1 MFAELEAGLVR
12 LVKSSAIGPFLKA
25 VGTLPD
31 DDEDNLVNRMAADA
45 PAVYVV
51 AGRNFKVEGG
61 RLVVPFGLTCMARNS
76 RGHEDARR
84 GDGKALGMYQIL
96 EAVLGLAENGWAGG
110 CYWRVS
116 DVGFLNSDKIWKA
129 GLTVGVVTV
138 ETTVA
143 MPSGIDLAALSDFK
157 TFHADYDIPPIET
170 AAEHNK
176 WKQEPADYSA
186 SKPELQDTIIIQ
198 P

>member
-1 MFAELEAGLVR
+1 MFADMEAGLVA
-12 LVKSSAIGPFLKA
+12 LVKNSALAPFLKA
-25 VGTLPD
+25 VATLPD
-31 DDEDNLVNRMAADA
+31 DDEDNLVSRMVSDA
-45 PAVYVV
+45 PAVYVI
-51 AGRNFKVEGG
+51 AGRNFKVDSGS
-61 RLVVPFGLTCMARNS
+61 LMVPFGLACVSRNA

-96 EAVLGLAENGWAGG
+96 EAVLGLAENGLAGG

-138 ETTVA
+138 ETTVTV
-143 MPSGIDLAALSDFK
+143 PSSIDMSLLSDFK
-157 TFHADYDIPPIET
+157 TFHADYDIEPFET
-170 AAEHNK
+170 AAEHSK
-176 WKQEPADYSA
+176 WIEEPPDYTASA
-186 SKPELQDTIIIQ
+186 PELQDTVIIQ

>member
-1 MFAELEAGLVR
+1 MFAELEAGLVT
-12 LVKSSAIGPFLKA
+12 LVKNSAIGQYLKA

-31 DDEDNLVNRMAADA
+31 DDEDTLVNRMAADA

-51 AGRNFKVEGG
+51 AGRNFKVAGG
-61 RLVVPFGLTCMARNS
+61 ALVVPFGLACVARNS

-96 EAVLGLAENGWAGG
+96 EAVLGLAENGLAGG

-129 GLTVGVVTV
+129 GLTVGVVSV

-143 MPSGIDLAALSDFK
+143 MPSGIDTATLSDFK
-157 TFHADYDIPPIET
+157 TFHADYDIPPTET
-170 AAEHNK
+170 AAEHSK
-176 WKQEPADYSA
+176 WAAEPADYST

>member
-1 MFAELEAGLVR
+1 MFAELESGLVD
-12 LVKSSAIGPFLKA
+12 LVKNSAIRPFLKA

-51 AGRNFKVEGG
+51 AGRNFKVVSGT
-61 RLVVPFGLTCMARNS
+61 LIVPFGLACVARNS
-76 RGHEDARR
+76 RGHQDARR

-96 EAVLGLAENGWAGG
+96 EAVLGLAENGLAGG

-129 GLTVGVVTV
+129 GLTVGVVSV

-143 MPSGIDLAALSDFK
+143 MPAGIDMAALSDFK
-157 TFHADYDIPPIET
+157 TFHADYDIAPFET
-170 AAEHNK
+170 AAEHSK
-176 WKQEPADYSA
+176 WAAEPADYSA